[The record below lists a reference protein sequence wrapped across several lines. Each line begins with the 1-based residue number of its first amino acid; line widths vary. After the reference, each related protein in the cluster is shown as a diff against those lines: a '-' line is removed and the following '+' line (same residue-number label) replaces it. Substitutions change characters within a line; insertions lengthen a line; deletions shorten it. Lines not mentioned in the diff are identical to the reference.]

1 MQVLWLAIIVPS
13 KYPISGVPNFR
24 QNATVFNA
32 LAMAASVCQEPLR
45 LLEARFASDPF
56 RSFSVRRLIVTG
68 L

>member
-32 LAMAASVCQEPLR
+32 LANGG
-45 LLEARFASDPF
+45 
-56 RSFSVRRLIVTG
+56 FSMSGAIEVAGGTICI
-68 L
+68 